1 VIVST
6 GSGVT
11 AENNVTRGEAAAELI
26 LPKLK

>member
-1 VIVST
+1 VST

-11 AENNVTRGEAAAELI
+11 AENNVTRGEAVAKLI